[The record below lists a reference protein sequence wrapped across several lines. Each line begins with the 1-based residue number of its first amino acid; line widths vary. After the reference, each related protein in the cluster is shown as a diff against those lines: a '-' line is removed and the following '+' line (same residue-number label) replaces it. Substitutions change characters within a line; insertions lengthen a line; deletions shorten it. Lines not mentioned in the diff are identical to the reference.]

1 MLFARD
7 PPPSA
12 PHARGPRAKN
22 CLSSCLSSLHLRRS
36 WSRLATRTASG
47 TLSKSTGIGW
57 RLFFL
62 SLLWRSGASK
72 RKEVAEIDVPSDVL
86 EKLRLMLLNKNAG
99 SLSFYPAVLVQL
111 ST

>member
-1 MLFARD
+1 MEPTGDSHGFRNIVEID
-7 PPPSA
+7 R
-12 PHARGPRAKN
+12 H
-22 CLSSCLSSLHLRRS
+22 
-36 WSRLATRTASG
+36 
-47 TLSKSTGIGW
+47 TL

-72 RKEVAEIDVPSDVL
+72 RKEVAEIDVPSDDL

-111 ST
+111 STCQRRSKNASAGRSKRVHHG